1 MQTMKVKPWGAGQ
14 GDHVVINR
22 EDFDATVHEALEP
35 VDVIVGESSGET
47 LSAVSNEQ
55 HESPT
60 APAKRGRKA
69 KVG

>member
-22 EDFDATVHEALEP
+22 EDFNPAVHEPLDP
-35 VDVIVGESSGET
+35 VDVIVGENSGET

-55 HESPT
+55 HESPV

-69 KVG
+69 KAE